1 MLDLVEGEQ
10 LLLLRQDLLDKV
22 LVQHLIRWHIE
33 LETLREV
40 LDEVALRTELPD
52 EFMCH
57 HPPLLCASEDLILFN
72 HVIYLTIILMSWP
85 KSY

>member
-33 LETLREV
+33 LETLREI
-40 LDEVALRTELPD
+40 LGEVALGSELPD
-52 EFMCH
+52 
-57 HPPLLCASEDLILFN
+57 
-72 HVIYLTIILMSWP
+72 
-85 KSY
+85 